1 MRNVAAIGLDLAKTV
16 FQIHAIDGAGT
27 VVMRRT
33 VRRSQLLD
41 LFRKLPPTIVG
52 LEACA
57 SAHHWAREIANL
69 GHFVKM
75 IPPIY
80 VKAYVKRNKTDAA
93 DAEAIC
99 EAVMR
104 PTMRFVPVK
113 TVEQQ
118 ASAMILKTR
127 DLLVRQRSQTANAFR
142 AHMSEPGIITAA
154 GMASLSKLAEI
165 IRNPDDASVPAT
177 ARHALIEMVEQ
188 IDILTERIQR
198 LDRDILASVK
208 AEEAARCLM
217 TVPGVG
223 PLIAATVQAVVLD
236 ARSFRTSRDFA
247 AWIGLTPRSHS
258 SGGKERLGAISKR
271 GSQQLRTL
279 LIVGAT
285 SIIKLGKRGVKLPV
299 WLSGLMSRKPFKL
312 VAVALANKIAR
323 TIWALLVKGGIYM
336 KPARPAQA

>member
-1 MRNVAAIGLDLAKTV
+1 MG
-16 FQIHAIDGAGT
+16 
-27 VVMRRT
+27 
-33 VRRSQLLD
+33 
-41 LFRKLPPTIVG
+41 
-52 LEACA
+52 E
-57 SAHHWAREIANL
+57 REIPGNS
-69 GHFVKM
+69 GIHVRIM
-75 IPPIY
+75 PPAY
-80 VKAYVKRNKTDAA
+80 VKAYVKRNKTDTA

-104 PTMRFVPVK
+104 PTMRFVPIK

-142 AHMSEPGIITAA
+142 AHMSELGIITAA

-165 IRNPDDASVPAT
+165 IRNPDDASVPAA
-177 ARHALIEMVEQ
+177 ARHALREMVEQ

-208 AEEAARCLM
+208 ADEAARRL
-217 TVPGVG
+217 TTIPGVG

-271 GSQQLRTL
+271 GNQQLRTL

-285 SIIKLGKRGVKLPV
+285 SIIKLGN
-299 WLSGLMSRKPFKL
+299 
-312 VAVALANKIAR
+312 AA
-323 TIWALLVKGGIYM
+323 
-336 KPARPAQA
+336 